1 MRRVVSSDSV
11 WLRSPAPTTRVFI
24 SRTQLDPV
32 CKALWRNDTRICLI
46 SEWYFPEVFT
56 GQLIKQCYIFKRK
69 CDTRVDA
76 LRITGV
82 NCRRTHHQQWPVNVL
97 LKIRL
102 SCFRNAVPLS
112 RYPCHWPMAGLTT
125 IMLTCSQQPP
135 NTAKSRLKRL
145 GRQREKYTVKNT
157 SNTFQASIGK
167 KAARNLRFNY
177 EFNQPSITFEG
188 HPSKLR
194 MD

>member
-1 MRRVVSSDSV
+1 MRRVVSSYSV

-102 SCFRNAVPLS
+102 SCFRNTVPLS
-112 RYPCHWPMAGLTT
+112 RYPSVTGLW
-125 IMLTCSQQPP
+125 LARSQQPP

-145 GRQREKYTVKNT
+145 SRQREKYTVKNT

-188 HPSKLR
+188 HPSKLWT
-194 MD
+194 D